1 MAIPP
6 SWVRFLDG
14 YTKLYKKMDENEV
27 MTILKY
33 GYIMAYHPIS
43 EKKTWWNICQKNP
56 THIPHTSHEIPIFF
70 QDGAPQ

>member
-1 MAIPP
+1 M
-6 SWVRFLDG
+6 
-14 YTKLYKKMDENEV
+14 KMDENGV

-43 EKKTWWNICQKNP
+43 EKKMVKHMPNKP

-70 QDGAPQ
+70 QDGAPQL